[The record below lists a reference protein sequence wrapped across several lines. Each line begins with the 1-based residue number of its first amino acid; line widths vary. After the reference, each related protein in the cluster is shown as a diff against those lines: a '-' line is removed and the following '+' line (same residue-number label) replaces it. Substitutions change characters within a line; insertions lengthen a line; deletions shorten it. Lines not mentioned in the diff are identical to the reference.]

1 LKAPD
6 YHPVVESFDLT
17 KALENPSAGPE
28 LQPLDTVRI
37 FGRYD
42 FEAAPEILVTGEVRS
57 PGRYA
62 SSGQQHLRD
71 VLFQAGGLT
80 PEAWLDSAQIVR
92 MQPDGTTKVFSVNL
106 KDAIEGDPTNNLRLE
121 PRDRVLVH
129 RQPELEEPQ
138 TVTVQGDVAHPGRY
152 PLAGNMRASDLIRSA
167 GGLLRSANPETGAL
181 THYVLNEGGGLGA
194 PVSTENVNINLAEAL
209 AGETK
214 ENVVLRAG
222 DVLTVPERAGWR
234 DIGAS
239 VTVRGEVRNAG
250 AYGIRPGERL
260 SSVLQRVG
268 GFNSDAYPY
277 GAVLTRREVRDVE
290 MKAHFTLVQRVKYA
304 ETAVKNLPENTED
317 QRNLK
322 LTAMA
327 QTETTLQQLEAN
339 APVGRV
345 VIHIQP
351 DIKRWKNT
359 AADPVMQN
367 GDELVVPKK
376 ANYVVI
382 TGQVFNPTSVEY
394 QPGRSARWYLS
405 QAGGF
410 TQLANRQA
418 AFVIRADGSVVA
430 AKNNSGW
437 WSGDPMK
444 AVLKPGDTVVVPE
457 KAVSGVGRNW
467 SGILQMAQ
475 IAGTAAFTAAYVVK

>member
-1 LKAPD
+1 
-6 YHPVVESFDLT
+6 
-17 KALENPSAGPE
+17 
-28 LQPLDTVRI
+28 
-37 FGRYD
+37 
-42 FEAAPEILVTGEVRS
+42 
-57 PGRYA
+57 
-62 SSGQQHLRD
+62 
-71 VLFQAGGLT
+71 
-80 PEAWLDSAQIVR
+80 
-92 MQPDGTTKVFSVNL
+92 
-106 KDAIEGDPTNNLRLE
+106 
-121 PRDRVLVH
+121 
-129 RQPELEEPQ
+129 
-138 TVTVQGDVAHPGRY
+138 
-152 PLAGNMRASDLIRSA
+152 
-167 GGLLRSANPETGAL
+167 LLRSANPETGAL

-260 SSVLQRVG
+260 SSVLQRAG